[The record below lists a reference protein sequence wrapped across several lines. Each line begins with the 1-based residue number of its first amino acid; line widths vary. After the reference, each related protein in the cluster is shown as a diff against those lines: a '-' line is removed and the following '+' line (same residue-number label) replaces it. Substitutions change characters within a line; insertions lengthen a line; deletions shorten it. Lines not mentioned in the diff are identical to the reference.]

1 MLSLIK
7 YFLHS
12 TAELR
17 MASYYEAARQM
28 EAIDWQ
34 KRVTYYLK
42 TCFIFNYQLM
52 KVCL

>member
-1 MLSLIK
+1 
-7 YFLHS
+7 
-12 TAELR
+12 
-17 MASYYEAARQM
+17 MASYYEAARKM

-52 KVCL
+52 KVLANIVTAQIKKVVTKNF